1 MLPLEFVRV
10 SRARSDALT
19 LVIDETHGAPVEVS
33 VAQSRHRSWTE
44 AAAELAAR
52 ENTVPDEIGVA
63 TADGTVRG
71 KGREAVAEWLAE
83 QGYDAAVWT
92 GLPNNFAEAG
102 RPPFSIPAALAHLR
116 QLSAAGQTNA
126 AAYFAR
132 APEFVRTPLRAEV
145 ETENWMR
152 AAIPRP
158 R

>member
-1 MLPLEFVRV
+1 MLPVEFLRV

-19 LVIDETHGAPVEVS
+19 LVIDEANGVPVEVS
-33 VAQSRHRSWTE
+33 VAESHHRSWSE
-44 AAAELAAR
+44 AAADLAAR

-71 KGREAVAEWLAE
+71 KGRETVAAWLAE
-83 QGYDAAVWT
+83 QGHHAAVWT

-116 QLSAAGQTNA
+116 QLSAVGQANA

-132 APEFVRTPLRAEV
+132 APEFVRTPLRAAV

-152 AAIPRP
+152 AAIPDKR
-158 R
+158 